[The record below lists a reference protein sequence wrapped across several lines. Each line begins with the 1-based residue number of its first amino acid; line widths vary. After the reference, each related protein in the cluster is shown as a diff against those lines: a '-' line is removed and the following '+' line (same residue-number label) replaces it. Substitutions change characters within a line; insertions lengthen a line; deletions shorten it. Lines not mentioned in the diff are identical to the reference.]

1 MTVSAASNSAVVK
14 GACADADRQ
23 SEQSPLREST
33 DTAPVATD
41 AHVLYKVYETPQLH
55 VTVLLALQVC
65 SLLHVTMEFA
75 RQVRDGATV
84 CTALFIHHHSAIGA
98 VGTFTATRYCTAGAI
113 GMLGRTVTC
122 HCAAGVYM
130 YVHSCVYV
138 HFFTPLWCYLYRF
151 VRPVHL

>member
-55 VTVLLALQVC
+55 VTVLLALQVHVC

-84 CTALFIHHHSAIGA
+84 CTALFI
-98 VGTFTATRYCTAGAI
+98 T
-113 GMLGRTVTC
+113 TVLL
-122 HCAAGVYM
+122 V
-130 YVHSCVYV
+130 
-138 HFFTPLWCYLYRF
+138 L
-151 VRPVHL
+151 